1 MPDEPQPTP
10 SDASQ
15 PEPKTSATP
24 EDQSSEGVVDIAAL
38 SVWQVIPIFLGIL
51 DRVAWQRIGLVVNP
65 QSQKIEK
72 DLEQAR
78 VAIDCY
84 ENLLKQLGDTIPP
97 EAKRHLITRLTDL
110 KLNYSSHQ

>member
-1 MPDEPQPTP
+1 MPDEPKPKP
-10 SDASQ
+10 SDTPKADD
-15 PEPKTSATP
+15 PEP
-24 EDQSSEGVVDIAAL
+24 EGVIDIAAL
-38 SVWQVIPIFLGIL
+38 PVWQIIPIFMGIL

-84 ENLLKQLGDTIPP
+84 ENLLKHLGDKVSPDI
-97 EAKRHLITRLTDL
+97 KSHLEGRLTDL

>member
-1 MPDEPQPTP
+1 MSDEPPSKP

-15 PEPKTSATP
+15 ADPKSSTET
-24 EDQSSEGVVDIAAL
+24 EDQPPGEVVDIAAL
-38 SVWQVIPIFLGIL
+38 PVWQIIPIFLGIL

-84 ENLLKQLGDTIPP
+84 EKLLQQVGDKVPP
-97 EAKRHLITRLTDL
+97 DVKRHFEGRLTDL